1 MNTSSIILS
10 PYQTKILG
18 KFLNTGNHQ
27 MIDEIL
33 FSFLLN
39 DKVYIFSHLINE
51 RNFKNFELLK
61 KYGLIEY
68 FPSRYLESSFN
79 NLRFHF
85 NNQEDLELRESRDE
99 YKRRFF
105 SADEDIF
112 TMSDDDK
119 VNIHGNDE
127 LINSLLKSEETKDNI
142 YFSKN
147 LFYDQNIELQN
158 FVRNFRESK
167 SNLSNKVFEDFSLA
181 VGISPLIS
189 YINSG
194 LTMQSE
200 SYKHGNKKDFS
211 LSFLK
216 ENLENHWD
224 SLEQQ
229 FENVIDSQLDYISLN
244 NLKYTQPDSIPS
256 IKYINDYIDLISSK
270 LLLDAS
276 LNFAFNES
284 VSIQMKIN
292 NEDKLIQNKNPNTQ
306 LVNQDDNSVQ
316 IYKLLIE
323 KINFPKIQ
331 NAESLLRLRENKNIL
346 KFRKQV
352 DYWNE
357 ALWYNDIKNLEK
369 IKSYLV
375 KANKGLERVEIRNK
389 SDWVFYTSIP
399 VGIIGALIK
408 LPLSLGPLA
417 VTGAI
422 KLDNYRIKRKYNWVI
437 NQKK

>member
-1 MNTSSIILS
+1 
-10 PYQTKILG
+10 
-18 KFLNTGNHQ
+18 

-39 DKVYIFSHLINE
+39 DKVYIFSHLIND

-61 KYGLIEY
+61 KYGLIDY
-68 FPSRYLESSFN
+68 FPSNYLESSFN
-79 NLRFHF
+79 KLVFHF
-85 NNQEDLELRESRDE
+85 NNQEDLELRESIDE

-105 SADEDIF
+105 SADDDIF
-112 TMSDDDK
+112 TKSQNNK
-119 VNIHGNDE
+119 VNIHGNEE
-127 LINSLLKSEETKDNI
+127 LIDNLLKSHETKENI

-147 LFYDQNIELQN
+147 IFYDQNVELQN
-158 FVRNFRESK
+158 FIRNFRESK
-167 SNLSNKVFEDFSLA
+167 SRLSKQVLEDFSSA
-181 VGISPLIS
+181 VGISPLIG

-194 LTMQSE
+194 LTMQRE
-200 SYKHGNKKDFS
+200 SYQNGNKKDFS

-224 SLEQQ
+224 SLQEQ

-244 NLKYTQPDSIPS
+244 NLKFTKPDSKPS

-276 LNFAFNES
+276 LNFAFNEN

-292 NEDKLIQNKNPNTQ
+292 NEDKLIQNKIPKTQ

-316 IYKLLIE
+316 IYKLLLE

-331 NAESLLRLRENKNIL
+331 NAESLLRLRGNKNIL

-357 ALWYNDIKNLEK
+357 ALWYNDVKNLEK
-369 IKSYLV
+369 IKAYLI
-375 KANKGLERVEIRNK
+375 KANKSLERVEVRNK

-399 VGIIGALIK
+399 IGIIGALIK

-422 KLDNYRIKRKYNWVI
+422 KLDNFRIKRKYNWVI